1 MRTLVLAAA
10 ATFAVGTGAAVPAI
24 AAAVVAVPADAN
36 YSRTDL
42 ATAAQLRDAALAGN
56 RAWELVSSLTTEVG
70 PRLAGSPGDR
80 AAVAWA
86 VARLKALG
94 LQNVRTQEVIVP
106 HWVRGEA
113 SANVIAPFPQ
123 PLAAVALGGS
133 IGTPDEGLEAEVVA
147 FADVDALRAAPRE
160 QVEGRVVYL
169 GRRTEPTRDG
179 KGYGEAVRG
188 RSTGPSHAA
197 ALGAVAL
204 VIRSIGTSGHRFA
217 HTGTTV
223 YDISQP
229 KIPALAL
236 SNPDADLLERQLA
249 GGQPVRIN
257 VRVTARDLPRQKSAN
272 VIGELPG
279 SDLAHEVV
287 VLGAHLDSW
296 DLGQGALD
304 DGAGVA
310 IVAAVAG
317 LMRDRGL
324 KPRRTVRVVLF
335 ANEEFGLSG
344 ATEYARA
351 IGDEAGRHAGAIE
364 ADLGSGRIWKFS
376 SRVRPEARPLMDAIA
391 RVLQPLGIEYGGNE
405 ASGGADIGPL
415 RRLGVPVFSL
425 QHDATKYFEVHHTAN
440 DTLEQVDRA
449 ELDQSVAAYAAT
461 AWLLAQ
467 APIALGPVPLVTSG
481 SGAR

>member
-1 MRTLVLAAA
+1 MRALLLAAA
-10 ATFAVGTGAAVPAI
+10 ATLSLSTGLAVPAAA
-24 AAAVVAVPADAN
+24 AAAVDAN
-36 YSRTDL
+36 YTRADL

-94 LQNVRTQEVIVP
+94 LENVRTQEVVVP
-106 HWVRGEA
+106 QWVRGEA
-113 SANVIAPFPQ
+113 SATIVAPFPQ
-123 PLAAVALGGS
+123 PLVAVALGGS
-133 IGTPDEGLEAEVVA
+133 IGTPDDGLEAEVVA
-147 FADVDALRAAPRE
+147 FPDVDALRAAPRE
-160 QVEGRVVYL
+160 QVEGRIVYL
-169 GRRTEPTRDG
+169 GKRTARTPDG

-204 VIRSIGTSGHRFA
+204 VIRSIGTSQHRFA
-217 HTGTTV
+217 HTGATV

-229 KIPALAL
+229 KIPALAI
-236 SNPDADLLERQLA
+236 SNPDANLLERQLA
-249 GGQPVRIN
+249 SGKPVRMN
-257 VRVTARDLPRQKSAN
+257 LRVTARDLPRQKSAN
-272 VIGELPG
+272 VIGEVPG
-279 SDLAHEVV
+279 TDLAHEIV

-317 LMRDRGL
+317 LMRERGL
-324 KPRRTVRVVLF
+324 KPRRTVRVVLY

-351 IGDEAGRHAGAIE
+351 IGDEADRHAAAIE

-376 SRVRPEARPLMDAIA
+376 SRVRPEARPLMEAIT
-391 RVLQPLGIEYGGNE
+391 RVLKPLGVEYGGNE

-467 APIALGPVPLVTSG
+467 APIALGPIPVESAAG
-481 SGAR
+481 GR

>member
-1 MRTLVLAAA
+1 MRTLVLAATLA
-10 ATFAVGTGAAVPAI
+10 VFAGVLAPVTP
-24 AAAVVAVPADAN
+24 AAAADAN
-36 YSRTDL
+36 YTRADL
-42 ATAAQLRDAALAGN
+42 ATAAQLRDAALQAN

-94 LQNVRTQEVIVP
+94 LENVRTQEVLVP
-106 HWVRGEA
+106 QWVRGEA
-113 SANVIAPFPQ
+113 RARIVAPFPQ
-123 PLAAVALGGS
+123 PLVTVALGGS
-133 IGTPDEGLEAEVVA
+133 IGTPEDGLEAEVVA
-147 FADVDALRAAPRE
+147 FPDVDALRAAPRE
-160 QVEGRVVYL
+160 RVEGRIVYL
-169 GRRTEPTRDG
+169 GRRTERTRDG

-188 RSTGPSHAA
+188 RSAGPSHAA
-197 ALGAVAL
+197 ALGAIAL
-204 VIRSIGTSGHRFA
+204 VIRSIGTSQQRFA
-217 HTGTTV
+217 HTGATV

-229 KIPALAL
+229 RIPAVAI

-249 GGQPVRIN
+249 SGQPVRMN

-272 VIGELPG
+272 VIGEVPG
-279 SDLAHEVV
+279 TDLAHEIV

-296 DLGQGALD
+296 DVGQGALD

-324 KPRRTVRVVLF
+324 QPRRTVRVVLY

-351 IGDEAGRHAGAIE
+351 IGDEAGRHAAAIE

-376 SRVRPEARPLMDAIA
+376 SRVRPDARPLMDAIT
-391 RVLQPLGIEYGGNE
+391 RVLKPLGVEYGGNE

-415 RRLGVPVFSL
+415 RRLGVPVFAL

-467 APIALGPVPLVTSG
+467 APIALGPIAVETPAG
-481 SGAR
+481 SR